1 MRLINQHKFLFCVL
15 GAMLVVAFV
24 VNLSMGSLHIP
35 FSQIIDILLGK
46 GAEKVSWEYI
56 ILNYRLPKA
65 LTAIMVGLSLS
76 VCGMLMQT
84 LFRNPMA
91 ESYVLGLSSGA
102 SLGVAI
108 IILGAGFLPLFIK
121 QYLVSAYAVVIAS
134 VMGSLI
140 VLIVVLLVSRKVKDS
155 MTLLIIGLMFA
166 SFTGA
171 IVGVLSYF
179 STAEELQKY
188 TFWALGSLGN
198 QSWSNIAILFGS
210 ILTGAILSFL
220 SLKTLNALLL
230 GENYARSMG
239 INIKKS
245 RYIIIIATGILSGAC
260 TAFVGPVAFVGLAVP
275 HISRMLF
282 KTSNHFIL
290 FFANCFLGALV
301 LLICDSLCQL
311 PGEAF
316 LLPINAVTSMAGA
329 PVVIWLL
336 INRKSIRV

>member
-1 MRLINQHKFLFCVL
+1 
-15 GAMLVVAFV
+15 
-24 VNLSMGSLHIP
+24 
-35 FSQIIDILLGK
+35 
-46 GAEKVSWEYI
+46 
-56 ILNYRLPKA
+56 
-65 LTAIMVGLSLS
+65 
-76 VCGMLMQT
+76 
-84 LFRNPMA
+84 
-91 ESYVLGLSSGA
+91 
-102 SLGVAI
+102 
-108 IILGAGFLPLFIK
+108 
-121 QYLVSAYAVVIAS
+121 
-134 VMGSLI
+134 
-140 VLIVVLLVSRKVKDS
+140 
-155 MTLLIIGLMFA
+155 
-166 SFTGA
+166 
-171 IVGVLSYF
+171 
-179 STAEELQKY
+179 
-188 TFWALGSLGN
+188 
-198 QSWSNIAILFGS
+198 
-210 ILTGAILSFL
+210 
-220 SLKTLNALLL
+220 
-230 GENYARSMG
+230 MG